1 MEVKIVDDSVERFL
15 MSLEKETLAKTLR
28 MIDLLEVFGRDLA
41 MPHAKVVKGGMF
53 ELRIR
58 GKQEVRLFYI
68 FHKNAVIVLHGF
80 IKKGQKIPP
89 RELRIAQKKR
99 LTLI

>member
-1 MEVKIVDDSVERFL
+1 MKVKIADDSVERFL
-15 MSLEKETLAKTLR
+15 MSLEKKILAKTLR

-41 MPHAKVVKGGMF
+41 MPHAKAIKGGVF

-58 GKQEVRLFYI
+58 GKQEVRLFYV
-68 FHKNAVIVLHGF
+68 FHKNGAVVVHGF